1 MAPYWVN
8 IDIRGTGDVYYRQT
22 TNRTLL
28 VQVASDLQ
36 SSFPEYQNLTI
47 TNLLIV
53 TWDSVGYYDMNTDKV
68 SYI

>member
-1 MAPYWVN
+1 MAPYWAN
-8 IDIRGTGDVYYRQT
+8 IDIRGAGDVYYRQT

-28 VQVASDLQ
+28 AQVANNLQ
-36 SSFPEYQNLTI
+36 SGFPEYQNLTI

-53 TWDSVGYYDMNTDKV
+53 TWDSVGYYDMNIDKV

>member
-36 SSFPEYQNLTI
+36 SGFPEYQNLTI